1 MATID
6 IGKIKPVFKGT
17 YNNSTAYVLDD
28 IVYYNGS
35 SYVAK
40 TSTTGNLPTDTTKW
54 NILASGSGGIWNSS
68 LSLGSGSQQ
77 LRVNSGATALEFFTP
92 TPVAQN
98 VDIVAYVTHDSTGV
112 NTINIT
118 TDWSTNNYYKME
130 MYHQYQM
137 SNTTAGA
144 KFRFRNA
151 SGDITSDSIQ
161 YLGFKHYDLENH
173 NGQDF
178 SGSRDLNGNRTE
190 VSWNGWGTNVNRLNP
205 NVRFE
210 IYRPDENNRQF
221 CQIHYYNNDASIY
234 HANYMDA
241 VWSNDTSAKKGWSMY
256 GNGGANFINGFYVIT
271 GYKYQ

>member
-1 MATID
+1 M
-6 IGKIKPVFKGT
+6 
-17 YNNSTAYVLDD
+17 
-28 IVYYNGS
+28 
-35 SYVAK
+35 
-40 TSTTGNLPTDTTKW
+40 KW
-54 NILASGSGGIWNSS
+54 MHFIHN
-68 LSLGSGSQQ
+68 
-77 LRVNSGATALEFFTP
+77 RVNIINGKP
-92 TPVAQN
+92 TMTYE
-98 VDIVAYVTHDSTGV
+98 DSLDAY
-112 NTINIT
+112 
-118 TDWSTNNYYKME
+118 
-130 MYHQYQM
+130 
-137 SNTTAGA
+137 
-144 KFRFRNA
+144 
-151 SGDITSDSIQ
+151 
-161 YLGFKHYDLENH
+161 FKHYDLENH